1 MQSFSVQ
8 TLTASRSLLKQP
20 STGAHGSVVE
30 LDDGVTVTDIDPD
43 LIHDSNNKKKKSE
56 GASLQQNVELDFKD
70 ALVEA
75 HSQRNCVQRAAGN
88 LKHRLNIA
96 KADAERLQ
104 RVKLGENSHLIAEC
118 NRWSVT
124 ALALPY

>member
-75 HSQRNCVQRAAGN
+75 HSQRNCVG
-88 LKHRLNIA
+88 
-96 KADAERLQ
+96 
-104 RVKLGENSHLIAEC
+104 
-118 NRWSVT
+118 
-124 ALALPY
+124 P